1 MGSVVLENVTK
12 RFGTEAAVAQLSLEI
27 ADGDFFSLVGPS
39 GCGKTTTMRMIAGL
53 EQPDEGRIWIDGR
66 LMSDSRDLT
75 MEPAHRRRIGLV
87 FQNYALWPHMSVRD
101 NILFGLRLQKMPRD
115 EQERRLGNVLDLLQI
130 RGYAQRYPNE
140 LSGGQQQRVALAR
153 ELVLDVRVLMMDEP
167 LSNLDAQLR
176 LEMRTELKRLHQDT
190 GQTVIYVTHDQ
201 IEALTLSTR
210 VALMKDG
217 VVQQCASPDD
227 LYFSP
232 DNLFVASFIGNVRIN
247 LLEAQLDANG
257 IRATGLR
264 LPRPPHLPAPTAPVP
279 VTLGVRP
286 EQISLT
292 QASDAWCAPGRAE
305 SILAMGSTALVQVR
319 LGNAGDGAS
328 ITVQHDRSWEVGS
341 GDAVMVRLPPKA
353 LHVFD
358 RASAERGGAARVGA
372 ARVGPSHDPAPADVA

>member
-12 RFGTEAAVAQLSLEI
+12 RFGGEAAVENLSLEI
-27 ADGDFFSLVGPS
+27 DDGDFFSLVGPS

-53 EQPDEGRIWIDGR
+53 EQPDEGRIWIDGT

-75 MEPAHRRRIGLV
+75 MQPAHRRRIGLV

-101 NILFGLRLQKMPRD
+101 NILFGLRLQKMPKT
-115 EQERRLGNVLDLLQI
+115 EQERRLAQVLELLQI
-130 RGYAQRYPNE
+130 TDYGQRYPNE

-190 GQTVIYVTHDQ
+190 GQTIIYVTHDQ
-201 IEALTLSTR
+201 IEALTLSSK

-247 LLEAQLDANG
+247 LLEATLDADS

-264 LPRPPHLPAPTAPVP
+264 LPRPPQVPAPAAPAS

-286 EQISLT
+286 EQISLA
-292 QASDAWCAPGRAE
+292 QSPDAWCAAGRAE
-305 SILAMGSTALVQVR
+305 SVLAMGSTALVQVR
-319 LGNAGDGAS
+319 LGSAGDGAT
-328 ITVQHDRSWEVGS
+328 ITVQHDRSWDVAQGDEVL
-341 GDAVMVRLPPKA
+341 VRLPPKA
-353 LHVFD
+353 LHLFD
-358 RASAERGGAARVGA
+358 RASAERYGTER
-372 ARVGPSHDPAPADVA
+372 DIPASPTV

>member
-12 RFGTEAAVAQLSLEI
+12 RFGGEAAVENLSLEI
-27 ADGDFFSLVGPS
+27 DDGDFFSLVGPS

-53 EQPDEGRIWIDGR
+53 EQPDEGRIWIDG
-66 LMSDSRDLT
+66 LLVSDSRDLT

-115 EQERRLGNVLDLLQI
+115 EQERRLAQILELLQI
-130 RGYAQRYPNE
+130 TDFGQRYPNE

-190 GQTVIYVTHDQ
+190 DQTIIYVTHDQ

-217 VVQQCASPDD
+217 VVQQCAPPDD

-247 LLEAQLDANG
+247 LLDATLDADT
-257 IRATGLR
+257 IQAAGLR
-264 LPRPPHLPAPTAPVP
+264 LPRPPQLPAPAAPVP

-286 EQISLT
+286 EQITLAQS
-292 QASDAWCAPGRAE
+292 ADAWCVPGRAE
-305 SILAMGSTALVQVR
+305 SVLAMGSTALVQVR
-319 LGNAGDGAS
+319 LGSAGDGAS
-328 ITVQHDRSWEVGS
+328 ITVQHDRSWEVDH
-341 GDAVMVRLPPKA
+341 GDAVLVRLPPKA
-353 LHVFD
+353 LHLFD
-358 RASAERGGAARVGA
+358 QVSAARYGA
-372 ARVGPSHDPAPADVA
+372 GCDGPKNTRP